1 MLLPR
6 PLSASELA
14 ARVGAALH
22 GPDHVVTEV
31 APADLAGPDT
41 LAFVDRIGAPCA
53 AGVRLARAPVPD
65 ATTIVV
71 ADPLGA
77 LCDLLE
83 ALLPEPRWESVD
95 VDPTAVV
102 ASGAQLAPGVRIGA
116 GCVVGEGCVLFPNV
130 VLYPRTR
137 LGRGVRVHAG
147 TVIGADGF
155 RVHLGARGPRRVPH
169 VAGVVVEDGVEIG
182 ANCTID
188 RGFLA
193 DTRIGAGSRLDAQVH
208 VGHNVELGRGVLIAA
223 QTGISGSV
231 RIGDHAVLGGQVGI
245 ADHLTIGGGARIAA
259 KSGVIGDVP
268 EGTTVLG
275 YPALPLW
282 ETRRMWAALRHL
294 PEIVR
299 RSPFGRRRATAGDR
313 ASED

>member
-6 PLSASELA
+6 PLPASDIA
-14 ARVGAALH
+14 ARVGGTLH
-22 GPDHVVTEV
+22 GADRVVTAV
-31 APADLAGPDT
+31 APADVADT
-41 LAFVDRIGAPCA
+41 DAIAFIERAETPST
-53 AGVRLARAPVPD
+53 AGVRLARAPHPD
-65 ATTIVV
+65 ATTVVV

-77 LCDLLE
+77 LCELLD
-83 ALLPEPRWESVD
+83 ALLPEPPWASTD
-95 VDPTAVV
+95 VDPSAIV
-102 ASGAQLAPGVRIGA
+102 ASDVQLAPGVRIGA
-116 GCVVGEGCVLFPNV
+116 GCVIGEGCVLFPNV

-155 RVHLGARGPRRVPH
+155 RVHVGARGPRKVPH
-169 VAGVVVEDGVEIG
+169 VAGVVIEDGVEIG

-231 RIGDHAVLGGQVGI
+231 RVGDHAVLGGQVGI
-245 ADHLTIGGGARIAA
+245 ADHLTIGRGARIAA

-268 EGTTVLG
+268 EGATVLG

-299 RSPFGRRRATAGDR
+299 RSPIARKPRTGGG
-313 ASED
+313 ASEG